1 MAKKKTE
8 VVAALA
14 GQADLGKIAGNDQA
28 QIVAMV
34 GKGAVLAAEENQR
47 DLVNQLLGQA
57 QAFSAASALLGT
69 FGISKLAYVKENKLY
84 RELKGMKLRT
94 GSESLEGTWGE
105 FCGLLGISVD
115 KADLDISNLRTF
127 GEEALEKMQ
136 SMGIGY
142 RDLAQYR
149 KLPSDERAALI
160 EAAKS
165 GDKDQLLDL
174 AESIMVKHSKERAD
188 LEDAA
193 AALTEEVTAFKR
205 REKNYDAEL
214 ERAQLKIKRLSETKK
229 RLTEL
234 EPRTEDIRQECMALQ
249 LEAELPITSL
259 HKLFEEVLNENETSD
274 TPESRLRLEQIYV
287 TANIVAASAL
297 DMLAKLG
304 GLAASTPNGNDFPQR
319 ALGTHILT
327 REEAQAWLLSRPMIE
342 NRHEAE
348 KAQRQEERDA
358 AKPKGPGRPK
368 KNKADEE

>member
-8 VVAALA
+8 AAAVLA
-14 GQADLGKIAGNDQA
+14 GQVDLGKIAGDDQA
-28 QIVAMV
+28 QAVSMV
-34 GKGAVLAAEENQR
+34 SKGAVIAAEENQR

-57 QAFSAASALLGT
+57 QAAAAFSQLSRT
-69 FGISKLAYVKENKLY
+69 IGISKLAYVKETKVY
-84 RELKGMKLRT
+84 RSMKGMIT
-94 GSESLEGTWGE
+94 DGSELSGTWEE
-105 FCGLLGISVD
+105 FCGLLGVSVD
-115 KADLDISNLRTF
+115 KADTDIANLRTF
-127 GEEALEKMQ
+127 GEEALESM
-136 SMGIGY
+136 SRMGIGY

-149 KLPSDERAALI
+149 KLPADERSALI

-174 AESIMVKHSKERAD
+174 AESIMVKHAKEKTD
-188 LEDAA
+188 LEAA
-193 AALTEEVTAFKR
+193 AASLTEEVTTFKR

-249 LEAELPITSL
+249 LEAELPLTSL
-259 HKLFEEVLNENETSD
+259 YKLFEEVLNENETSD
-274 TPESRLRLEQIYV
+274 TPESRLRLEQIWV
-287 TANIVAASAL
+287 AANIVAASAL
-297 DMLAKLG
+297 DMLAKIDD
-304 GLAASTPNGNDFPQR
+304 LAVSTPNGNDFPQR

-327 REEAQAWLLSRPMIE
+327 PEEAQAWLLSRPMIE
-342 NRHEAE
+342 NRHEAD

-368 KNKADEE
+368 NSKADKE

>member
-1 MAKKKTE
+1 MTTKKKTP
-8 VVAALA
+8 AASHDA
-14 GQADLGKIAGNDQA
+14 SFKERGISVGKISGGD
-28 QIVAMV
+28 
-34 GKGAVLAAEENQR
+34 LTEESQR

-57 QAFSAASALLGT
+57 QAAAALSQISQTIGV
-69 FGISKLAYVKENKLY
+69 SKLAYVKETKLY
-84 RELKGMKLRT
+84 KALKGMKPN
-94 GSESLEGTWGE
+94 GLELSGTWEE
-105 FCGLLGISVD
+105 FCGLLGMSD
-115 KADLDISNLRTF
+115 EKANQDIANLRAF
-127 GEEALEKMQ
+127 GEEALEGM
-136 SMGIGY
+136 SRMGIGY

-149 KLPSDERAALI
+149 KLPTDERAALI

-174 AESIMVKHSKERAD
+174 AESIMVKHAKEKAE
-188 LEDAA
+188 LEAFSAELSD
-193 AALTEEVTAFKR
+193 EVVTFKR

-259 HKLFEEVLNENETSD
+259 HKLFEEALNDDQTS
-274 TPESRLRLEQIYV
+274 PEYRLRIEQIWV
-287 TANIVAASAL
+287 TANIVAASSL
-297 DMLAKLG
+297 DMLAKLCD
-304 GLAASTPNGNDFPQR
+304 LMAASPDGNDLPQR

-342 NRHEAE
+342 NRHEANM
-348 KAQRQEERDA
+348 AQRQEERDA

-368 KNKADEE
+368 NSKADKE